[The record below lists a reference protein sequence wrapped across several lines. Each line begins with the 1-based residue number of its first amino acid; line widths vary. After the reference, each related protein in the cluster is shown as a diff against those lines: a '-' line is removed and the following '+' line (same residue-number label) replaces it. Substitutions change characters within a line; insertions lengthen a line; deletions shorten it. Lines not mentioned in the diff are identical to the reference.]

1 MWLWI
6 LLGIFGFIILLI
18 TVILLLP
25 VKVLIKQDEQGNLM
39 LLYKFL
45 FKTFGEDPD
54 PNDPVVRMLKT
65 ATGVDRLE
73 KTAVKESIRSKGLKK
88 TLKENYNMLVELCKE
103 LLRLLGYCSVS
114 RLHITIRSAGE
125 DVDDAA
131 IHYGACCT
139 ATYGLLNVLRGFMKV
154 RERGCKID
162 ISCGFFET
170 ESVFQYDVVL
180 ITRVGRVLAGLWRT
194 AKEELRRR
202 EAQRARQQVRKPNPG
217 NQRK

>member
-1 MWLWI
+1 MSKVTNEPKYKNPLLQAIRAQLEHRAFWLY
-6 LLGIFGFIILLI
+6 LLCDEAQKRGLDPRDFGSAAVRRCGLSQGSDL
-18 TVILLLP
+18 
-25 VKVLIKQDEQGNLM
+25 VKKGNTDSL
-39 LLYKFL
+39 
-45 FKTFGEDPD
+45 
-54 PNDPVVRMLKT
+54 
-65 ATGVDRLE
+65 
-73 KTAVKESIRSKGLKK
+73 KGLKK